1 MIFDLKRKSKE
12 NPNQNLINTAAL
24 LIHAAKIDQIYTEKE
39 KDIIKRTM
47 IDLSENEENI
57 DTIIIEAEKLENDS
71 IQILDFT
78 KEVKNL
84 TEEDKIKIVETL
96 WKIIFSD
103 NQSDTYESN
112 LMRRLSGLLYLDN
125 KTVGDI
131 KERVK
136 SSKI

>member
-1 MIFDLKRKSKE
+1 MIFNLKNKSKE
-12 NPNQNLINTAAL
+12 KPNQNLINTAAL

-39 KDIIKRTM
+39 KDIIKRTI
-47 IDLSENEENI
+47 IDLSETEENI
-57 DTIIIEAEKLENDS
+57 DTIILEAEKLENES

-84 TEEDKIKIVETL
+84 NEEDKIKIVEAL

>member
-1 MIFDLKRKSKE
+1 MIFNLKNKSKE
-12 NPNQNLINTAAL
+12 KPNQNLINTAAL

-39 KDIIKRTM
+39 KDIIKRTI
-47 IDLSENEENI
+47 IDLSETEENI
-57 DTIIIEAEKLENDS
+57 DTIILEAEKLENES

-84 TEEDKIKIVETL
+84 NEEDKIKIVEAL

-131 KERVK
+131 KERIK
-136 SSKI
+136 SNKI

>member
-1 MIFDLKRKSKE
+1 MIFNLKNKSKE

-39 KDIIKRTM
+39 KDIIKRTI
-47 IDLSENEENI
+47 IDLSETEENI
-57 DTIIIEAEKLENDS
+57 DTIILEAEKLENES

-84 TEEDKIKIVETL
+84 NEEDKIKIVEAL

>member
-1 MIFDLKRKSKE
+1 MIFNLKNKSKE
-12 NPNQNLINTAAL
+12 KPNQNLINTAAL

-39 KDIIKRTM
+39 KDIIKRTI
-47 IDLSENEENI
+47 IDLSETEENI
-57 DTIIIEAEKLENDS
+57 DTIILEAEKLENES

-84 TEEDKIKIVETL
+84 NEEDKIKIVEAL

-136 SSKI
+136 SNKI